1 MTIERAKRLAK
12 QWANGRLCS
21 LRHGE
26 AEEYHKMFLSL
37 LCREQEQ
44 LESNL
49 KVLESNEPLTVDEL
63 REMDGGGCRETD

>member
-1 MTIERAKRLAK
+1 MTLERAKRLAK
-12 QWANGRLCS
+12 QWANGRFCS

-49 KVLESNEPLTVDEL
+49 KAT
-63 REMDGGGCRETD
+63 

>member
-1 MTIERAKRLAK
+1 M
-12 QWANGRLCS
+12 
-21 LRHGE
+21 RHGE

-49 KVLESNEPLTVDEL
+49 KVLESSEPPLEV
-63 REMDGGGCRETD
+63 